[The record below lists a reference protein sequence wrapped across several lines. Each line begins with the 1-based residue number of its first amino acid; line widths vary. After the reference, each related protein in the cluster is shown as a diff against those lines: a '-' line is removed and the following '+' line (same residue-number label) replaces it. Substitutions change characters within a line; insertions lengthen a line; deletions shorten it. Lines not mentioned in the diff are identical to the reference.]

1 MARTYGFPA
10 TVLMLLCLGVM
21 QPVGAQAIELTGAW
35 ASQADLCKLVFKKK
49 GNQTVF
55 APLSDLYGS
64 GFIISGDQM
73 RGRSAQCR
81 IKSRKQ
87 QGDSLELLAACATGV
102 MTSNVPFSLKV
113 IDDNTLSRLFPEI
126 DGMTIKY
133 SRCAL

>member
-1 MARTYGFPA
+1 
-10 TVLMLLCLGVM
+10 M
-21 QPVGAQAIELTGAW
+21 QPVGARAIELTGAW
-35 ASQADLCKLVFKKK
+35 ASQADLCKLVFEKK

-55 APLSDLYGS
+55 AALSDLYGS
-64 GFIISGDQM
+64 GFIISGDQI
-73 RGRSAQCR
+73 RGKSAQCR

-126 DGMTIKY
+126 DGMTVRY